1 MPGARI
7 SNPHSRSRPVLNNE
21 VNASIYDN
29 EEDRYRDVS
38 FVYMTGMASRLYIHP
53 TPGFP
58 FNNWTEVSYKENE
71 IYAQVRRP

>member
-38 FVYMTGMASRLYIHP
+38 FVFMPGTASHFIHP
-53 TPGFP
+53 
-58 FNNWTEVSYKENE
+58 SHKENQ
-71 IYAQVRRP
+71 IYTQSRRP